1 MLEVWSLRPLDIPSP
16 SSLEATQ
23 LQKLRELGKI
33 TSLLCGKRWLREVW
47 SNNPRR
53 VSFFLSKTLTFSLI
67 DLYICLAPGGAM
79 PSGTMKTTYIIDRL
93 VEAGCTRSSRKT
105 HDGATP
111 SSARSR
117 WAHLS
122 GAGMF
127 CVLGI
132 GWEVQRT
139 KIDQAK
145 TTWCWNVM
153 KEPRFVWAAETWEA
167 GLYRWDSPKEPWS
180 RPPHNCMLPD
190 LQDRDSS
197 LFRSILNFLSCS
209 Q

>member
-1 MLEVWSLRPLDIPSP
+1 MDRSTFVWHLEVP
-16 SSLEATQ
+16 
-23 LQKLRELGKI
+23 
-33 TSLLCGKRWLREVW
+33 
-47 SNNPRR
+47 
-53 VSFFLSKTLTFSLI
+53 
-67 DLYICLAPGGAM
+67 M

-93 VEAGCTRSSRKT
+93 VEAGCTRSARKT

-139 KIDQAK
+139 KIGQTKWKNNMVLKCDEG
-145 TTWCWNVM
+145 TSVCMSCRNM
-153 KEPRFVWAAETWEA
+153 RS